1 MLLCLFELIFSLSLF
16 LSLSRSLSLSLS
28 PHLLFSAPLAPKDD
42 AKRRAL
48 LQKEEARLR
57 VAGSPRHTPHQSPAL
72 PRKLL
77 TPTDGPA
84 VASNPGSCDRVIPAA
99 SVVDMAI
106 SAALHA
112 SPETMIGEIMAR
124 QQKLADDKK
133 RQDTLQ
139 QYRQSPPSQTPAVTP
154 VAVQSPLPDRLFAQP
169 STFTPVAVQSPLP
182 NRLFAQPSTYTSVAV
197 QSPLPDRLFAQPSTY
212 TSVVVQSPLPDR
224 LFAQPST
231 YTPVAVLSPQL
242 FTHSPGAD
250 TPSTVTLPP
259 PQRPSQ
265 STLVPSQTE
274 LISSPSKDARGE
286 AIRRAKEKARLKREG
301 PSTA

>member
-182 NRLFAQPSTYTSVAV
+182 NRLFAQPSTYT
-197 QSPLPDRLFAQPSTY
+197 
-212 TSVVVQSPLPDR
+212 
-224 LFAQPST
+224 
-231 YTPVAVLSPQL
+231 PVAVLSPQL